1 MTDIPIHLNITIN
14 NSNNLFRNRQPVRL
28 PIFVFLQDFLCLLK
42 IYKSIMDLFDVKN
55 KLSDLFGNK
64 QHRLSIVFNNDGRL
78 NGLLY
83 MVVLFED
90 ELVIVKNKEE
100 RDELN
105 ESRKSDESNRIHLSD
120 VKEIYEIIGTGKLLI
135 YSSEKDF
142 IISKAE
148 YDKSFKH

>member
-1 MTDIPIHLNITIN
+1 M
-14 NSNNLFRNRQPVRL
+14 
-28 PIFVFLQDFLCLLK
+28 
-42 IYKSIMDLFDVKN
+42 FDVKN
-55 KLSDLFGNK
+55 QLSDLFGNK
-64 QHRLSIVFNNDGRL
+64 RHRLSITFNNDSRL

-100 RDELN
+100 REELN
-105 ESRKSDESNRIHLSD
+105 ESKKSDESNRIHLSD

>member
-1 MTDIPIHLNITIN
+1 
-14 NSNNLFRNRQPVRL
+14 
-28 PIFVFLQDFLCLLK
+28 
-42 IYKSIMDLFDVKN
+42 MDLFDVKN

>member
-1 MTDIPIHLNITIN
+1 
-14 NSNNLFRNRQPVRL
+14 
-28 PIFVFLQDFLCLLK
+28 
-42 IYKSIMDLFDVKN
+42 MDLFDVKN

-90 ELVIVKNKEE
+90 ELVMVNNIAEAN
-100 RDELN
+100 ELN
-105 ESRKSDESNRIHLSD
+105 ASKKSDESNRIPLSE

-135 YSSEKDF
+135 YSSEK
-142 IISKAE
+142 IL
-148 YDKSFKH
+148 SFPKLSMIKVLSIKTVK

>member
-1 MTDIPIHLNITIN
+1 
-14 NSNNLFRNRQPVRL
+14 
-28 PIFVFLQDFLCLLK
+28 
-42 IYKSIMDLFDVKN
+42 MDLFDVKN

-100 RDELN
+100 REELN
-105 ESRKSDESNRIHLSD
+105 ESKKSDESNRIHLSD
-120 VKEIYEIIGTGKLLI
+120 VKEIYEIIDTGKNKKNPNGDKQLRI
-135 YSSEKDF
+135 YSKDENY
-142 IISKAE
+142 IISKE
-148 YDKSFKH
+148 KYDNERR